1 MNTTLSI
8 KTYAAPFTMYVVA
21 GTYTAPP
28 STIPTTP
35 FSFTIFRNS
44 QPTQI
49 GYQTLTAVSST
60 LSVSLQSQG
69 SPVVNVNTSYVF
81 SVTIND
87 GLTTSGKFKIIFP
100 SQVNILATSSAC
112 ASMLGSGLASSPI
125 CTINTST
132 NTIELSSINSTSSAI
147 GAQPF
152 TLTIFGI
159 QNPSSIIPSGTFQ
172 VQSYNQATDSSLV
185 AVGTTAAGVTATQGA
200 IDPASVT
207 ITSSSYKVLDQSATY
222 SITLIAVNQVLMG
235 GYFYIFI
242 PAPIVINTNVL
253 ASSCKRGL
261 NSAATQTTACTLMT
275 QDSTGY
281 LINFTTPLSTSS
293 LNVGSSI
300 TF

>member
-28 STIPTTP
+28 SILPTTP

-49 GYQTLTAVSST
+49 GYQTLTAVPST

-69 SPVVNVNTSYVF
+69 STVVNANTSYTF

-87 GLTTSGKFKIIFP
+87 GLASTGKFKIIFP
-100 SQVNILATSSAC
+100 SQINILATSATC
-112 ASMLGSGLASSPI
+112 ATMLGPGFASTPI
-125 CTINTST
+125 CAISTST
-132 NTIELSSINSTSSAI
+132 NTIELNSINSISSI
-147 GAQPF
+147 VVAQPF
-152 TLTIFGI
+152 TITIFGI

-172 VQSYNQATDSSLV
+172 IQSYYQATDASLI
-185 AVGTTAAGVTATQGA
+185 AVGTTAIGVTATQGA
-200 IDPASVT
+200 IDASSVT
-207 ITSSSYKVLDQSATY
+207 ITSSSYKVLDSLATY
-222 SITLIAVNQVLMG
+222 SITLVAVNQVPMG
-235 GYFYIFI
+235 GYFQIFI
-242 PAPIVINTNVL
+242 PAPIIINTNVL
-253 ASSCKRGL
+253 VSSCKRGL

-281 LINFTTPLSTSS
+281 LINFTTPLSAVS